1 VKRATGYQMLY
12 VVVFVLMFNDM
23 RYEMIVGF
31 VDIGRIVNHHCLNFL
46 FIVQI
51 IQDRPDQVVL
61 PAI

>member
-1 VKRATGYQMLY
+1 MLY

>member
-1 VKRATGYQMLY
+1 MLY

-31 VDIGRIVNHHCLNFL
+31 VDIGRIVNHYCLNFL